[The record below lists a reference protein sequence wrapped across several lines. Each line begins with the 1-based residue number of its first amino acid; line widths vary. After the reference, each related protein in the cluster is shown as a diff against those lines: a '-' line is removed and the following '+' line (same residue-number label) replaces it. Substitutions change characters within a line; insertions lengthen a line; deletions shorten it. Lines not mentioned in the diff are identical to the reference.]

1 MSRIFRIHLEIENN
15 PYSENEIVS
24 FLYLK
29 FYFENFCYLYLA
41 KDKNFTYFIYRIALS
56 CLMRS
61 NYLYFSSV
69 ISPLLS
75 NKIAL
80 SCLMRSNYLYFS
92 SVILPLLSN
101 KIALLCLSKFCSVR
115 TKLLVFQCNCSARLK
130 IYLCLNIH
138 KWRSCSSRF
147 GLSSR

>member
-56 CLMRS
+56 CLNQITCILVACSVKS

-69 ISPLLS
+69 FDQIICISVAED
-75 NKIAL
+75 KIT
-80 SCLMRSNYLYFS
+80 CI
-92 SVILPLLSN
+92 SV
-101 KIALLCLSKFCSVR
+101 A
-115 TKLLVFQCNCSARLK
+115 LK